1 MWWTAITPDTNNPEG
16 TMTDMKPDKPKDEKF
31 DEKEMEKQDEKQDE
45 KSASW
50 DEKWRRDP
58 LSAIVWACIL
68 IWAGVVLLME
78 TTNVL
83 STLKDNL
90 NLDKLEA
97 WPVILFGAGLIILLE
112 VGVRLTVPAYRR
124 SITGSL
130 IIAAVLIGFAIN
142 QITGKEVIWAIV
154 LIALGAIILLRGF
167 SRK

>member
-1 MWWTAITPDTNNPEG
+1 
-16 TMTDMKPDKPKDEKF
+16 MTDLKPDKPTDEKF
-31 DEKEMEKQDEKQDE
+31 DEKELEKQDEKQEE

-58 LSAIVWACIL
+58 LSAVMWACIL
-68 IWAGVVLLME
+68 IWAGIVLLME

-90 NLDKLEA
+90 NLEKLEA
-97 WPVILFGAGLIILLE
+97 WPVILLGAGVVILLE
-112 VGVRLTVPAYRR
+112 VVVRLTVPAYRR

-130 IIAAVLIGFAIN
+130 ILAAVLIGVAIN
-142 QITGKEVIWAIV
+142 QITGKEVVWAII
-154 LIALGAIILLRGF
+154 LIAIGAVMLLRGF

>member
-1 MWWTAITPDTNNPEG
+1 
-16 TMTDMKPDKPKDEKF
+16 MTDLKPDKPKDEKF
-31 DEKEMEKQDEKQDE
+31 DEKELEKQDEKQEE

-58 LSAIVWACIL
+58 LSAVMWACIL
-68 IWAGVVLLME
+68 IWAGIVLLME

-90 NLDKLEA
+90 NLEKLEA
-97 WPVILFGAGLIILLE
+97 WPVILLGAGVVILLE
-112 VGVRLTVPAYRR
+112 VVVRLTVPAYRR

-130 IIAAVLIGFAIN
+130 ILAAVLIGVAIN
-142 QITGKEVIWAIV
+142 QITGKEVVWAII
-154 LIALGAIILLRGF
+154 LIAIGAVMLLRGF